1 MSASLAAL
9 LMGFALQ
16 ATEPFVAPFMDY
28 SAPHSLR
35 VVGEYKCFD
44 DAIRIVIS
52 ASPAITVEEFSRGDR
67 SATKEELDRWNA
79 SLAGIAVFEN
89 MSVGCGS
96 EAGYQAVTIW
106 GQRAFLLPERDRI
119 LARWTPTVFDL
130 TDISDPD

>member
-1 MSASLAAL
+1 
-9 LMGFALQ
+9 
-16 ATEPFVAPFMDY
+16 MDY
-28 SAPHSLR
+28 SAPRSLR

-44 DAIRIVIS
+44 DPIRIVIS

-67 SATKEELDRWNA
+67 SATEEELDR
-79 SLAGIAVFEN
+79 
-89 MSVGCGS
+89 S

-130 TDISDPD
+130 TDLSDPD